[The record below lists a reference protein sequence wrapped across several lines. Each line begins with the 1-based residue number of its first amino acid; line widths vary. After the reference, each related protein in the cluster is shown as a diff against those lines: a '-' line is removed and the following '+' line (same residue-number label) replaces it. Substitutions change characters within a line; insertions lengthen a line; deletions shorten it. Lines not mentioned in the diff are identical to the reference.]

1 MVQGEGVEYSVFEQS
16 VLRVFR
22 YLNEGEGELS
32 PSHYREVLALVDT
45 VLIEFEDGGLN
56 DNDAFLSLLMDRV
69 LAQHSCGRI
78 DIPECT
84 PPLRRGSIGYE

>member
-1 MVQGEGVEYSVFEQS
+1 MEYSVFEQS
-16 VLRVFR
+16 VLRAFR
-22 YLNEGEGELS
+22 YLNEGQGDLS
-32 PSHYREVLALVDT
+32 PSHCRRVLALLDAA
-45 VLIEFEDGGLN
+45 LIELEDGGLN
-56 DNDAFLSLLMDRV
+56 DNDVFLSLLMDRV